1 MPAWAQQSLPVIGYL
16 GSGSSTTGAH
26 NVEAFRSGL
35 KQAGF
40 VEGQNV
46 AVEYRFAENHPE
58 RMPELAAD
66 LVRRRVTA
74 ICTPSNSTTLAV
86 RKVTS
91 AIPLIFVVGL
101 DPVRMGLVATLNR
114 PGGNATGVSFLTSSL
129 EPKRLE
135 LMRALVPQLEL
146 VAALVNPD
154 NLNADTHIKDL
165 QAATATFGLQLLVR
179 KLQDMSDIEDAF
191 AALARQQVKALLV
204 TSDPLFDTQ
213 RQLLVDMAAHHAI
226 PTMYPWR
233 NFADAGGLVSYGN
246 SLNDA
251 VRQAG
256 LYTGRILKGD
266 KPGDLPVWV
275 PTKFEFVINVRTAK
289 VLGIQIPAQLLALA
303 DEVLE

>member
-1 MPAWAQQSLPVIGYL
+1 
-16 GSGSSTTGAH
+16 
-26 NVEAFRSGL
+26 
-35 KQAGF
+35 
-40 VEGQNV
+40 
-46 AVEYRFAENHPE
+46 
-58 RMPELAAD
+58 
-66 LVRRRVTA
+66 
-74 ICTPSNSTTLAV
+74 
-86 RKVTS
+86 
-91 AIPLIFVVGL
+91 
-101 DPVRMGLVATLNR
+101 
-114 PGGNATGVSFLTSSL
+114 
-129 EPKRLE
+129 
-135 LMRALVPQLEL
+135 MRALVPQLEL